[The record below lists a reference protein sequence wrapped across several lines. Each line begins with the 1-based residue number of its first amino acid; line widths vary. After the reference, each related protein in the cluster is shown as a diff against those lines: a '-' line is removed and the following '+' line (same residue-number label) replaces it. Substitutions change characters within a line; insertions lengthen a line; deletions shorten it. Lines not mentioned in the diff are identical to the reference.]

1 MFEKESSNACY
12 SSSSLHRIRG
22 MFILLNEFANVA
34 SKAPVNDN
42 VNDNSF
48 FQSFQ
53 EELRIISLLEYSNLF
68 ALIQEEIFYSLIM

>member
-42 VNDNSF
+42 VHDNSF

-53 EELRIISLLEYSNLF
+53 EEDLRIISPCNIYSRLF
-68 ALIQEEIFYSLIM
+68 KKKFSTL